1 MIRRFIYL
9 VLIQPILVQE
19 LNIIP
24 NILRPYF
31 MTAEQLLPINLMANI
46 SEKLFHFQK
55 MGIKFGRKEN
65 STKVQDKWLKYKIL
79 KFDRTDDATT
89 RL

>member
-65 STKVQDKWLKYKIL
+65 PTKEQDKWLKYKIL